1 MSALKR
7 TEAVGVEQSEL
18 ISRLDTFATKKR
30 KA

>member
-18 ISRLDTFATKKR
+18 ISRLDTLTTKKR

>member
-1 MSALKR
+1 MSVLKR

-18 ISRLDTFATKKR
+18 IRRLDTFATRKR

>member
-7 TEAVGVEQSEL
+7 TEAVGVKQSEL
-18 ISRLDTFATKKR
+18 ISRLATLTTKKR